1 MAPDMPT
8 TAETMSRTPAIFGRL
23 DGARGAPV
31 DGGIHDVGRWYS
43 SGRGTQAA
51 GSWSV
56 GGRGPCVSPGFKN
69 STDGSDGRFFGSSSP
84 DSSAIPS
91 FGAKRRSLLNGA
103 VMTSG
108 TRPGSAVLSTEGRV
122 SCRGIHVIPTYGL
135 THIGLAVRDAD
146 RSFRFYEQVLGVR
159 AMYREP
165 GMIQAQ
171 TPGSHDVI
179 VFEEDGRKIGKMQG
193 VTHFGFRLKDP
204 KDIER
209 AVETV
214 RDAGGEIL
222 ESESSFPGSR
232 ICSPAILDGYR
243 IEIWYEKSEA

>member
-8 TAETMSRTPAIFGRL
+8 TAETMRRMPAIFGRL
-23 DGARGAPV
+23 DGARGALEV
-31 DGGIHDVGRWYS
+31 GGIHDVGRWYS

-51 GSWSV
+51 GSWSRAC
-56 GGRGPCVSPGFKN
+56 RGPCGSPGVKN
-69 STDGSDGRFFGSSSP
+69 ATGGSDGRFFGSSSP

-91 FGAKRRSLLNGA
+91 FGAKRPSLLNGA

-146 RSFRFYEQVLGVR
+146 RSFRFYEQVLGVGT
-159 AMYREP
+159 MYREP

-171 TPGSHDVI
+171 TRGRHDGM
-179 VFEEDGRKIGKMQG
+179 ECEQDGRKVDALRG
-193 VTHFGFRLKDP
+193 VTCRGLS
-204 KDIER
+204 
-209 AVETV
+209 
-214 RDAGGEIL
+214 L
-222 ESESSFPGSR
+222 
-232 ICSPAILDGYR
+232 
-243 IEIWYEKSEA
+243 